1 MGKPVF
7 EVYYVNKF
15 PWLGTDAMVS
25 VSTMAMYALAKTGIK
40 TTLIAEGNPRTDCK
54 RILREHFGLEPDS
67 NFRVRLFKRTF
78 FNTIK
83 CTPKFYL
90 RACATILHHRRRNLK
105 TIVISRNTTFLPWL
119 AVLKW
124 LFGCTVLF
132 ESHTYHGPHVFPGI
146 PVVSGRKFF
155 SMSNQYYWIERLF
168 MNTCDGLICQAGLQ
182 RELFTRNFVR
192 IPTETIPHGS
202 QLRSGNYAGAPE
214 AHRPMRK
221 RIVYIGNYFLHLDAD
236 IIFDA
241 LAQCKNQGITFLWVG
256 LQESERLRLMKEAAT
271 RGIGGLCDFTGWM
284 GHQSM
289 LERLRSEA
297 GAGIVLYRPSLH
309 CSALVSPTKIFDYF
323 AAGLPVIGPDFP
335 SVTDH
340 VRNGVDGAIYKA
352 GNVSSLVKAIE
363 DIFADE
369 INYRTLRMNA
379 IAAARRC
386 SWDNRAEKFI
396 AFAEKCL

>member
-1 MGKPVF
+1 
-7 EVYYVNKF
+7 
-15 PWLGTDAMVS
+15 
-25 VSTMAMYALAKTGIK
+25 
-40 TTLIAEGNPRTDCK
+40 
-54 RILREHFGLEPDS
+54 
-67 NFRVRLFKRTF
+67 
-78 FNTIK
+78 
-83 CTPKFYL
+83 
-90 RACATILHHRRRNLK
+90 
-105 TIVISRNTTFLPWL
+105 
-119 AVLKW
+119 
-124 LFGCTVLF
+124 
-132 ESHTYHGPHVFPGI
+132 
-146 PVVSGRKFF
+146 
-155 SMSNQYYWIERLF
+155 
-168 MNTCDGLICQAGLQ
+168 
-182 RELFTRNFVR
+182 
-192 IPTETIPHGS
+192 
-202 QLRSGNYAGAPE
+202 
-214 AHRPMRK
+214 MRK
-221 RIVYIGNYFLHLDAD
+221 KIVYIGNYFLHLDAD

-297 GAGIVLYRPSLH
+297 GAGIILYRPSLH

-379 IAAARRC
+379 MASRTPMFVGQPGRKVHCICR
-386 SWDNRAEKFI
+386 KVLVKTGTIVF
-396 AFAEKCL
+396 